1 MIDKSKLRWTDLR
14 VAAYFAIAITLVILP
29 VNVFDGISFCLYSNL
44 FGVQCP
50 TCGMTRAVMH
60 MLHFDVTGASEFNR
74 LVFVVFPLLCGFV
87 LYDVFRIFLR
97 LQKDKS

>member
-14 VAAYFAIAITLVILP
+14 AIVYFAIAAILIILP
-29 VNVFDGISFCLYSNL
+29 VDLFDRVSFCLYSNL
-44 FGVQCP
+44 FEVQCP
-50 TCGMTRAVMH
+50 TCGMTRAVVH
-60 MLHFDVTGASEFNR
+60 MLHFDVSGAAGFNR

-97 LQKDKS
+97 VQKDKS